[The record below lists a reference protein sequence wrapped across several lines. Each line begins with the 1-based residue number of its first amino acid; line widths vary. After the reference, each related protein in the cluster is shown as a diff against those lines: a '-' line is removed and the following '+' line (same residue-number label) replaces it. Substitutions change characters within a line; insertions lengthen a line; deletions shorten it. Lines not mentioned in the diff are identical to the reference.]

1 MILTPFVLENCCR
14 KAPQQWNNDR
24 PTWQGPT
31 ICGDVLSC
39 ARAESGDDSA
49 DGLCAAVPTAP
60 HAGGLAVKP
69 DGISANRIVDEDNA
83 SRERTARNSP
93 GGHKEIFPKPR
104 LGADPRT
111 PSGRLPWQRPASP
124 PAARGPAGDTDNS
137 VDGGTRAHS
146 PSSARSGWHANAA
159 SGPLHPD
166 TPDRNTA
173 TGHIRAQRTARSL
186 SADSGAAAAPDWS
199 LALKKIVDHHEVDP
213 RERQLPKGQVPERTS
228 IPLRDALYP
237 LPYPSASLRSRLI
250 TTTSG
255 RHFPA
260 GRPPPTTAG
269 QTPLWPAKWLNSRPP
284 LT

>member
-1 MILTPFVLENCCR
+1 M
-14 KAPQQWNNDR
+14 QQRWNHDR
-24 PTWQGPT
+24 PTRQGPT
-31 ICGDVLSC
+31 MCGDVLSC
-39 ARAESGDDSA
+39 ARVESGGDSA

-69 DGISANRIVDEDNA
+69 DGISTNRIVDEGNTA
-83 SRERTARNSP
+83 RERTARSSP
-93 GGHKEIFPKPR
+93 DGHKEIFPKCR

-111 PSGRLPWQRPASP
+111 PPRRPAPQRPAPP

-137 VDGGTRAHS
+137 VDGGT
-146 PSSARSGWHANAA
+146 PGLPLSSARSGWHANAA

-186 SADSGAAAAPDWS
+186 STDSGAAVAPDWS

-237 LPYPSASLRSRLI
+237 LPYPSASLHSRLI
-250 TTTSG
+250 TPVPG
-255 RHFPA
+255 RHSCA
-260 GRPPPTTAG
+260 GRPPPITAG
-269 QTPLWPAKWLNSRPP
+269 QPPGWSAKWLNSR
-284 LT
+284 